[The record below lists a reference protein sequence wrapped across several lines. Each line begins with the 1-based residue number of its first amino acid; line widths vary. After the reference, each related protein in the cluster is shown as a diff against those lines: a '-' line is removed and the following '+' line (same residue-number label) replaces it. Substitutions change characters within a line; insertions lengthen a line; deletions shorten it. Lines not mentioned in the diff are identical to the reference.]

1 MPTMPNMTGAELA
14 VQLKKIRADIPIILC
29 TGFSEKID
37 EQRAKKM
44 GISGYIMKPVL
55 KTETSRTVRKLLD
68 KANAQM

>member
-1 MPTMPNMTGAELA
+1 MPNMTGAELA